1 MKVAVYARV
10 SSDDQ
15 AERDTIQNQL
25 GYLRERCR
33 LDQIDICETYT
44 DEGVSG
50 VVPLQAR
57 PAGRQLLADAR
68 GGNSRRCWCSRWI
81 DWPDRSESC

>member
-25 GYLRERCR
+25 GYLRERRR

-50 VVPLQAR
+50 VVPL
-57 PAGRQLLADAR
+57 
-68 GGNSRRCWCSRWI
+68 
-81 DWPDRSESC
+81 